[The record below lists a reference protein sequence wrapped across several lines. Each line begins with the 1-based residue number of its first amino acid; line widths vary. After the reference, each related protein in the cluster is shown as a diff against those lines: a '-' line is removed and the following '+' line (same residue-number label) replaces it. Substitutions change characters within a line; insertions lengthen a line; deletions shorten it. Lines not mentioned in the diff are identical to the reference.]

1 MIDWNAAARNWM
13 LNTTK
18 FTINIPQN
26 LQNLQSKEQPKAK
39 HLQVTE
45 DKNYAEP
52 L

>member
-13 LNTTK
+13 LNTAK

-26 LQNLQSKEQPKAK
+26 IQSKEQPKAK